1 MANKRR
7 TANVKES
14 SSTAAKI
21 PSKPLIQLSEEEQW
35 RLINESGVLHQVAV
49 AEGAPS
55 SEGIKQMKEEDS
67 PLAEEMFG
75 AVILIIPFTFLFVM
89 MEMCATFFVTFI
101 RIFSPAGNA
110 QESLIHQQ
118 YGKVA
123 TLKILTDKLI
133 SGVPILS
140 VFIFYTTRYKSHRI
154 MQFIFFVIANVVGP
168 RMVYL
173 LSRGSWLV
181 NMKQCPPLATIWVY
195 TILQLDLGPAVLN
208 LAFVG
213 AYVWWKGLKFK

>member
-1 MANKRR
+1 MANKRK
-7 TANVKES
+7 TANAKEP
-14 SSTAAKI
+14 SSTTAKI

-35 RLINESGVLHQVAV
+35 RLINESGVLHQVAA

-55 SEGIKQMKEEDS
+55 SEGIKQGKEEDS
-67 PLAEEMFG
+67 PLAEEIFD
-75 AVILIIPFTFLFVM
+75 AVVLIIPFTFLLVM
-89 MEMCATFFVTFI
+89 MEMC
-101 RIFSPAGNA
+101 
-110 QESLIHQQ
+110 ESLIHQQ

-140 VFIFYTTRYKSHRI
+140 VFIFYTTRYKSHRT

-195 TILQLDLGPAVLN
+195 TIFQLDLGPAVLN
-208 LAFVG
+208 LAFVV

>member
-1 MANKRR
+1 
-7 TANVKES
+7 
-14 SSTAAKI
+14 
-21 PSKPLIQLSEEEQW
+21 SKPLIQLSEEEQW
-35 RLINESGVLHQVAV
+35 RLINESGVLHQVAA

-55 SEGIKQMKEEDS
+55 SEGMKQSKEEES
-67 PLAEEMFG
+67 PLAEEIFD
-75 AVILIIPFTFLFVM
+75 AVVLIIPFTFLLVM
-89 MEMCATFFVTFI
+89 MEI
-101 RIFSPAGNA
+101 
-110 QESLIHQQ
+110 LIHQQ

-140 VFIFYTTRYKSHRI
+140 VFIFYSADRLLATRYKSHRT

-181 NMKQCPPLATIWVY
+181 NMKQCPSLATIWVY
-195 TILQLDLGPAVLN
+195 TIFQLDLGPAVLN
-208 LAFVG
+208 LAFVV
-213 AYVWWKGLKFK
+213 AYVWWKGLK

>member
-1 MANKRR
+1 MANKRK
-7 TANVKES
+7 TANAKES

-35 RLINESGVLHQVAV
+35 RLINESGVLHQVA
-49 AEGAPS
+49 AADGAPS
-55 SEGIKQMKEEDS
+55 SEGIKQRKEADS
-67 PLAEEMFG
+67 PLAEEIFD
-75 AVILIIPFTFLFVM
+75 AVVLIIPFTFLLVM
-89 MEMCATFFVTFI
+89 MEI
-101 RIFSPAGNA
+101 
-110 QESLIHQQ
+110 LIHQQ

-140 VFIFYTTRYKSHRI
+140 VFIFYTTRYKSHRT

-195 TILQLDLGPAVLN
+195 TIFQLDLGPAVLN
-208 LAFVG
+208 LALVV

>member
-1 MANKRR
+1 MTNKRK
-7 TANVKES
+7 TANVKEA

-35 RLINESGVLHQVAV
+35 RLINESGVLHEVTA
-49 AEGAPS
+49 AEHAPS
-55 SEGIKQMKEEDS
+55 SEGIKQRKEEDS
-67 PLAEEMFG
+67 PLAEEIFD
-75 AVILIIPFTFLFVM
+75 AVVLIIPFTFLLVM
-89 MEMCATFFVTFI
+89 MEI
-101 RIFSPAGNA
+101 
-110 QESLIHQQ
+110 LIHQQ

-123 TLKILTDKLI
+123 TLKILADKLI

-140 VFIFYTTRYKSHRI
+140 VFIFYTTRYKSHRT
-154 MQFIFFVIANVVGP
+154 MQFTFFVIANVVGP

-195 TILQLDLGPAVLN
+195 TIFQLDLGPAVLN
-208 LAFVG
+208 LTFVV
-213 AYVWWKGLKFK
+213 AYVWWKELKFK

>member
-1 MANKRR
+1 MANKRK
-7 TANVKES
+7 TANAKEP
-14 SSTAAKI
+14 SSTTAKI

-35 RLINESGVLHQVAV
+35 RLINESGVLHQVAA
-49 AEGAPS
+49 AEDAPS
-55 SEGIKQMKEEDS
+55 SEGITQSKEEDS
-67 PLAEEMFG
+67 PLAEEIFD
-75 AVILIIPFTFLFVM
+75 AVVLIIPFTFLFVM
-89 MEMCATFFVTFI
+89 MEI
-101 RIFSPAGNA
+101 
-110 QESLIHQQ
+110 LIHQQ

-140 VFIFYTTRYKSHRI
+140 VFIFYTTRYKSHRT

-195 TILQLDLGPAVLN
+195 TIFQLDLGPAVLN
-208 LAFVG
+208 LAFVV
-213 AYVWWKGLKFK
+213 AYVWWKELKFK